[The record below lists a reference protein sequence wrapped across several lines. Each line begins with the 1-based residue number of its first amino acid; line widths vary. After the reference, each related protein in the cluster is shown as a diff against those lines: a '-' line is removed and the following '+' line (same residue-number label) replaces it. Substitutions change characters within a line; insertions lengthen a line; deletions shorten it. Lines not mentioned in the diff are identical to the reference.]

1 LNQPPPVPLPKS
13 DDATVRAL
21 AKQTDTDLEE
31 VRSLLD
37 DEIATLY
44 STASVTN
51 FIPLLARRRVK
62 QKLRAKTHHI
72 N

>member
-1 LNQPPPVPLPKS
+1 
-13 DDATVRAL
+13 VRTL
-21 AKQTDTDLEE
+21 AKQTDSDLEE

-62 QKLRAKTHHI
+62 QKLRARTHRI